1 MDLLIKVNLKSSG
14 PNSPSKGWIPI
25 GIKEVKLIFKKM
37 ALRPNSNIVS
47 FELRSPYSAYISWSE
62 LIELFDLTSS
72 PESSGPEP
80 IIYRLLESHIKNKM
94 VLGDENSETRDPSF
108 AESLTLSLIS
118 TYWPYYQEL
127 VRTIMGVGLFTDVR
141 NAMK

>member
-1 MDLLIKVNLKSSG
+1 
-14 PNSPSKGWIPI
+14 
-25 GIKEVKLIFKKM
+25 
-37 ALRPNSNIVS
+37 
-47 FELRSPYSAYISWSE
+47 
-62 LIELFDLTSS
+62 
-72 PESSGPEP
+72 
-80 IIYRLLESHIKNKM
+80 M